1 MYIDN
6 VIPFDQIIKSP
17 LRAFEILGKFE
28 PEYTP
33 LNLIMPSNELSI
45 NGKSTMVI
53 LI

>member
-6 VIPFDQIIKSP
+6 VIPLSQIIKSP
-17 LRAFEILGKFE
+17 FLALEILGKVA

-33 LNLIMPSNELSI
+33 LNLITPSKELSI
-45 NGKSTMVI
+45 VGKSVIVI